1 MKKIIKVI
9 SLFLIIVVFSEVSY
23 ASEYLNNVEFT
34 QKRMD
39 ENITWSGKEW
49 ITDKY
54 PPQISKNA
62 MEFTDI
68 EENKTVK
75 NRLQNSRYIYVWTET
90 II

>member
-1 MKKIIKVI
+1 MKKLIKVI
-9 SLFLIIVVFSEVSY
+9 SLFLIIVVFGEVSY
-23 ASEYLNNVEFT
+23 ASEYLNSVEFT

-54 PPQISKNA
+54 LSQISKNA
-62 MEFTDI
+62 IEFTDI

-75 NRLQNSRYIYVWTET
+75 NKLQNSRYIYE
-90 II
+90 